1 MAKKS
6 KNVIWQA
13 QSVSRQQREALNKH
27 KGAILWFTGLSGSG
41 KSTLSIAVEAKLHER
56 GILTMVLDGDNI
68 RHGLCSDLNFNEA
81 DRQENIRRI
90 GETAK
95 LFMDAGVVILT
106 AFISPFR
113 NDRQLAR
120 SLVSEKDFSEI
131 FVKCPLSICEER
143 DTKGLYAKAR
153 AGEISN
159 FTGIS
164 SPYEVPENAQLTIDT
179 DEQSIEQCVDQI
191 IDYCIKNNII
201 TNPTLNT
208 EH

>member
-1 MAKKS
+1 MSQKS
-6 KNVIWQA
+6 ENVVWQT
-13 QSVSRQQREALNKH
+13 QSVSRQQREALNQH

-41 KSTLSIAVEAKLHER
+41 KSTLSAAVEAKLHDR

-68 RHGLCSDLNFNEA
+68 RHGLCSDLGFSEA

-95 LFMDAGVVILT
+95 LFINTGVVILT

-113 NDRQLAR
+113 KDRQLAR
-120 SLVSEKDFSEI
+120 SLVPENDFSEI
-131 FVKCPLSICEER
+131 FVNCPLSVCERR

-153 AGEISN
+153 SGEIKH

-164 SPYEVPENAQLTIDT
+164 SPYEEPEKPEVVVNT
-179 DEQSIEQCVDQI
+179 DKENVEQCVNQI
-191 IDYCIKNNII
+191 IAYCENNKII
-201 TNPTLNT
+201 RSNSS
-208 EH
+208 